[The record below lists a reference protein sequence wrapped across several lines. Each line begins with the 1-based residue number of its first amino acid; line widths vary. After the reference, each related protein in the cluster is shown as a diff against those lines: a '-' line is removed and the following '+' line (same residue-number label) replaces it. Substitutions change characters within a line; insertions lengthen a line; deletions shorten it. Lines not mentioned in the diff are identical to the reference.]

1 MIKLRYNN
9 FLDKKNQKDW
19 SEIISMKINDRE
31 LEEIIKVWVNEEIFQ
46 EKAIYVKKSTF
57 KLVNRI
63 VAAD

>member
-1 MIKLRYNN
+1 
-9 FLDKKNQKDW
+9 
-19 SEIISMKINDRE
+19 MKINDRE